1 MIVAAII
8 ALGIVSLRGLV
19 IDLLPEIDLPIAVVA
34 TSYHD
39 AAPEEV
45 ENLIS
50 RPIEATLSTV
60 EGIETIQSQSQAGAS
75 LVLLMFKNGTDLDQA
90 LLDVREKVDQIKGF
104 LPDRAGEPNILRF
117 SPDQLPVIWVS
128 LTGADAATLTQLAE
142 DEVVPYFER
151 QEGVA
156 SVTIEG
162 AKEREIQLVLDQTKL
177 QQYGVSTQMLMQA
190 LYSANQ
196 SSSVGTVQKGSQ
208 DLQIR
213 VVGEFESL
221 TDIEQTIVQ
230 TPTGAT
236 IQIADV
242 ADVQDTF
249 KETSTL
255 TLVDGEPSLVLS
267 VMKKTDGNTVD
278 VARQIKDSMEDL
290 KQELGENIS
299 LDVVIDTSEFIEMSI
314 DSVIDNILIGGAIA
328 IGILLLFLKSV
339 RATIVIGISIP
350 IAIISTFILMYFTG
364 ESLNILTLGGL
375 ALGLGMVVD
384 SSIVILENIYS
395 YRQKGHS
402 LFDAA
407 VKGATELTPAVIAST
422 LTTLVVFLPIVFV
435 EGLAADLFAPLALTV
450 TFSLISSLAVAITLV
465 PMLSS
470 KLLTK
475 TINDG
480 EDKYWFNRLLKRL
493 TNGYERAL
501 KWVLNHRK
509 TAVTGTI
516 IAIVASLAFIP
527 FIGAELFPAA
537 DQGQVQITVTTAPG
551 TSLEYTEKVTDQ
563 VNEKLTAY
571 EEYIETNYMSLG
583 GGGFA
588 AFGGTGN
595 QATYTIQLTPS
606 TDRDKTTTEIV
617 QNLSEEL
624 QDIPSA
630 EITVSEMDSS
640 MSFGSPIQI
649 ELNGPEHTVLR
660 ELAEQ
665 VVDEIAKVDG
675 VFNPET
681 SASDGIPQMRIEI
694 DDAKAAMYGLNQQ
707 QIIGQIDLQFNGQVA
722 TRYREAGREM
732 DVTLIY
738 PEEERSTISDLED
751 LKIQTPTGTMIALEE
766 VAEFREMQGPVAL
779 LRQNQQPQINVTSDI
794 VNRDLASIVNDIE
807 TRLEQMNLPEGYDYN
822 IGGEAE
828 DMAQSFSEL
837 TLALLFAIFLVY
849 AVMAVQFENL
859 LYPFVI
865 MFAMPTAIIGVI
877 LGHVVTNI
885 SLSIPGFIGLI
896 MLAGIVVNNSIIL
909 VDYIN
914 ILRRRGM
921 DRYEAIIEAGK
932 TRLRPILMTTLTTI
946 FAMIPLGLALGE
958 GAELQQP
965 LAVTIIFGLTVSSIF
980 TLLLIPV
987 IYVLF
992 DNLAN
997 KILRR
1002 NKKEVTQ

>member
-475 TINDG
+475 TTNVG